1 MRQTAAAIDIGTSKV
16 VCMIAE
22 KGVYDGFN
30 LLGISVNEYAGY
42 DRSGWLEPRELKY
55 TISSVLREAEKQA
68 GRRLRRVHVGV
79 PGDFTEV
86 ILKKAS
92 LSFGKARRMMW
103 SCFSSAGRIFPQ
115 CAIILWRI
123 AAPFIFW

>member
-1 MRQTAAAIDIGTSKV
+1 MRQTAAAIEIGTSKV

-42 DRSGWLEPRELKY
+42 NRSGWLEPRELKY

-68 GRRLRRVHVGV
+68 GRRLRRVHVE
-79 PGDFTEV
+79 FRV
-86 ILKKAS
+86 IL
-92 LSFGKARRMMW
+92 LR
-103 SCFSSAGRIFPQ
+103 
-115 CAIILWRI
+115 
-123 AAPFIFW
+123 

>member
-42 DRSGWLEPRELKY
+42 NRSGWIEPREL
-55 TISSVLREAEKQA
+55 
-68 GRRLRRVHVGV
+68 
-79 PGDFTEV
+79 
-86 ILKKAS
+86 
-92 LSFGKARRMMW
+92 
-103 SCFSSAGRIFPQ
+103 
-115 CAIILWRI
+115 
-123 AAPFIFW
+123 